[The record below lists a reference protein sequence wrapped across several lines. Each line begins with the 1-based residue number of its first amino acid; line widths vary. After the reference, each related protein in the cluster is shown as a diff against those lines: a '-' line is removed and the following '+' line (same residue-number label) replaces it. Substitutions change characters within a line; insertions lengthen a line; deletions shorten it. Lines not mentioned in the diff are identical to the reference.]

1 MSRLHLAAALL
12 TTSAIALGGCGEGE
26 TFRTER
32 PLLELTLDE
41 YRIVPQNVVARPPN
55 GRIKIVVRNT
65 GRLTHNLS
73 IQVPAK
79 EVDDRPEEVPGAR
92 VKSMQPG
99 EAAEPIK
106 VELAPGE
113 YRLVCTI
120 ANHDDLGQYGTL
132 IVEGTRR

>member
-12 TTSAIALGGCGEGE
+12 TTSVIALSGCGEGK
-26 TFRTER
+26 TFKTER

-55 GRIKIVVRNT
+55 GRIKIVARNT

-120 ANHDDLGQYGTL
+120 ANHDDLGQYGKL
-132 IVEGTRR
+132 IVKAPS

>member
-1 MSRLHLAAALL
+1 MSRAHLAAACLFAA
-12 TTSAIALGGCGEGE
+12 SIALGGCGGGE
-26 TFRTER
+26 TFRTDR
-32 PLLELTLDE
+32 PILRLTVDE
-41 YRIVPQNVVARPPN
+41 YRIVPQDIVARP

-65 GRLTHNLS
+65 GRLTHNLV
-73 IQVPAK
+73 IQTPPQ
-79 EVDDRPEEVPGAR
+79 EVDDRPQEIPGAR

-106 VELAPGE
+106 VVLGRGE

-132 IVEGTRR
+132 LVEGPPL